1 VRSSE
6 ARPER
11 CSRSISSLCNKMAIF
26 RLINKLTYAP
36 NIVPV
41 SSPATICGDIHGQF
55 WDLMKLFQVA
65 GSPTETN
72 FVFMGDYVDRGYYSL
87 ETLSYLF
94 ILLLRYPDKVVLLR
108 GNHETRRVSHQ
119 YGFYEECLQK
129 YGHSLVWSWCC
140 RVGLE
145 VKFYMNTFFRSSM
158 SCQ

>member
-1 VRSSE
+1 MV
-6 ARPER
+6 
-11 CSRSISSLCNKMAIF
+11 IF

-87 ETLSYLF
+87 ETLTYLF